1 MIEDY
6 GDYMTQTELKDAI
19 ESLTDEESLD
29 LVALMWLGRSAFT
42 AEEWG
47 DAVKQAHVDCSA
59 PTADYLIGPV
69 LLSDYLEEGLNL
81 LGPSCED
88 VI

>member
-1 MIEDY
+1 VIEDY

-19 ESLTDEESLD
+19 ESLTDEESLE
-29 LVALMWLGRSAFT
+29 LVALMWLGRGAFT

-47 DAVKQAHVDCSA
+47 DAVQQAHVARSA
-59 PTADYLIGPV
+59 PTADYLIGPP
-69 LLSDYLEEGLNL
+69 LLFGYLEEGLNL